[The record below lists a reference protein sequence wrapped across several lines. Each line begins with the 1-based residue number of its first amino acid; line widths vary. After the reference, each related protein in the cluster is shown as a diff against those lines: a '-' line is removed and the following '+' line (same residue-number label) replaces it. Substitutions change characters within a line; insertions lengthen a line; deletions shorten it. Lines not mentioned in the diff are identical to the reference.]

1 MKGYTREYPEFS
13 LCGLNC
19 RLCPMHLGGYCPG
32 CGGGEG
38 HQSCPL
44 IRCSLEHG
52 GVEFCFQCDQFPC
65 GRYEKA
71 MEFDSFLPHRHM
83 IRDQERARN
92 MGIETYLA
100 QQGEKAEVLRFLLEN
115 YNDGRKKSLFC
126 TAVNLLEAED
136 LIRLRTRLELET
148 PVGLPGKER
157 AALAAMLLQ
166 REGERR
172 NISLK
177 LKKKPKDNPERGRKS

>member
-1 MKGYTREYPEFS
+1 MKGYTREHPEFS

-38 HQSCPL
+38 HQSCSL

-65 GRYEKA
+65 GRCEKA
-71 MEFDSFLPHRHM
+71 MEFDSFLPHRNM

-92 MGIETYLA
+92 MGIETYLV

-136 LIRLRTRLELET
+136 LIRLRKRLELET
-148 PVGLPGKER
+148 PVELPGKER

-177 LKKKPKDNPERGRKS
+177 LKKPKDNPERGRTS